1 MFTFRQ
7 QLERLPRRQAEAT
20 NKPLPGTA
28 NSNAATAAQVV
39 SQAATLVD
47 IAGAS
52 MSSSSNNANS
62 QFLLAR
68 YRHFFSKKK
77 NPQSLLYPCVVSH
90 E

>member
-68 YRHFFSKKK
+68 YRHFFSKKN
-77 NPQSLLYPCVVSH
+77 NPPKKTRSRFCIPV
-90 E
+90 

>member
-68 YRHFFSKKK
+68 YRLFFQNK
-77 NPQSLLYPCVVSH
+77 PQSLLYPCVVSY